1 MTIGDRAPD
10 HEDSADESSSSVHA
24 TSGVFSHKIFNGPAK
39 LPKGVDWEGNSEAR
53 LSRFEE
59 HWNLLRDFFSIVR
72 IKEDEDE
79 LTDKYVDM
87 LGPRGTKSLDGT
99 TLPLP
104 ADYVEDQLILPRWN
118 YEGGKKDHWHMDDK
132 RYLLTPVD
140 LRDETLP
147 RMFPTTDKYTV
158 ATFYFLRARL
168 AGEKIESARKALY
181 LFVLSLV
188 SMALC
193 AVIVGLGSSEL
204 DGGRVEVVVA
214 SYVLGMV
221 GLISQICCI
230 MGVLAM
236 NEAFLRKYW
245 IASLWMLSISVTYLY
260 TEIHHAYDNRRICE
274 PTLSNFA
281 TRDTNS
287 CANEESVTLAALV
300 LNIVLL
306 ALIFSSV
313 YNTAGLLDSINDQ
326 ASIEDNLHVAKYFQ
340 VYTTELTERMISGKE
355 KLMREANSPDQQ

>member
-1 MTIGDRAPD
+1 M
-10 HEDSADESSSSVHA
+10 
-24 TSGVFSHKIFNGPAK
+24 
-39 LPKGVDWEGNSEAR
+39 
-53 LSRFEE
+53 
-59 HWNLLRDFFSIVR
+59 R

-87 LGPRGTKSLDGT
+87 LGPRGTLGVDGT

-104 ADYVEDQLILPRWN
+104 ADYCESKLILPRWN
-118 YEGGKKDHWHMDDK
+118 YKGGKEDRWHMDEN
-132 RYLLTPVD
+132 RYLMTPVD
-140 LRDETLP
+140 LRDSTLP

-158 ATFYFLRARL
+158 STFYFLHARL
-168 AGEKIESARKALY
+168 AGEKIESARKALV
-181 LFVLSLV
+181 LFVTSV
-188 SMALC
+188 ISISLC
-193 AVIVGLGSSEL
+193 AVIVGLGSSEI

-214 SYVLGMV
+214 SFVLGMV
-221 GLISQICCI
+221 GIVSQICCI

-260 TEIHHAYDNRRICE
+260 TEIHHAYDNRRVCE
-274 PTLSNFA
+274 PTLTNFSS
-281 TRDTNS
+281 RDTNS
-287 CANEESVTLAALV
+287 CAKEESVTLAALV
-300 LNIVLL
+300 LNVVLL
-306 ALIFSSV
+306 GFTFFSV

-355 KLMREANSPDQQ
+355 KLMREANCPDH